1 MGDLHLYIDKSG
13 SRMPDLAGVVQ
24 RRDGM
29 DYFAFGGILIDEDDI
44 KTVLEAHRQ
53 ITEAWTLA
61 GPLHSTKI
69 RGRRKHFSWLALDAA
84 REAAFL
90 SHLENTILALP
101 FIGHACVVDRPGYV
115 ARYSQL
121 YAPPWTLCKT
131 AYAILIERSAK
142 FARLQGK
149 RLKVFYEEAGEKED
163 RALEEYTK
171 LLKTEGMPFN
181 RDSAKPYG
189 SLDPCDFRTIIDGEP
204 QRITKEVPMVQ
215 FSDLILYAIAKGGYN
230 KTYAPYANLV
240 SAKRLIDCHLDA
252 AAKLTLGIKY
262 SCFDTKE

>member
-1 MGDLHLYIDKSG
+1 MGDLHLYIDESG
-13 SRMPDLAGVVQ
+13 SRMPNYIGHIQ

-29 DYFAFGGILIDEDDI
+29 DYFALGGIMIDEGEI
-44 KTVLEAHRQ
+44 ESVLDAHSQ
-53 ITEAWTLA
+53 ITDTWKLA

-84 REAAFL
+84 RETAFL

-101 FIGHACVVDRPGYV
+101 VIGNACVVDRAGYL
-115 ARYSQL
+115 ARYSRL

-142 FARLQGK
+142 FARSQGK

-163 RALEEYTK
+163 RDLVEYTK

-181 RDSAKPYG
+181 RNTAKAYG
-189 SLDPCDFRTIIDGEP
+189 SLEPRDFQDILTGEP
-204 QRITKEVPMVQ
+204 QRITKQVPMVQ
-215 FSDLILYAIAKGGYN
+215 FSDLILYPIAKAGYDE
-230 KTYAPYANLV
+230 TYVPYANLV
-240 SAKRLIDCHLDA
+240 RSKRLIDCHLDA
-252 AAKLTLGIKY
+252 ASQLTVGIKY
-262 SCFDTKE
+262 SCFDRKE